1 MRARGCIW
9 LAMTYELFSLY
20 EPESINIPMLTRLT
34 SSNMQGFFCPCAW
47 NVVYDTE
54 MNSLIHMRSKHPTV
68 QRALLV
74 VRRSTDPYEY
84 DQFTFPTNRFINTET
99 LKDIKQRLCKLSGTR
114 KRLPLIKEERE
125 IIASRKA
132 TRSQYLQMSKV
143 Q

>member
-1 MRARGCIW
+1 VNSIAPITLDERLDQIKPLSDTIIRDVGECANLDRVPENILMRARGCIW

-54 MNSLIHMRSKHPTV
+54 LNCLTHMKTKHPTV

-84 DQFTFPTNRFINTET
+84 D
-99 LKDIKQRLCKLSGTR
+99 
-114 KRLPLIKEERE
+114 
-125 IIASRKA
+125 
-132 TRSQYLQMSKV
+132 
-143 Q
+143 